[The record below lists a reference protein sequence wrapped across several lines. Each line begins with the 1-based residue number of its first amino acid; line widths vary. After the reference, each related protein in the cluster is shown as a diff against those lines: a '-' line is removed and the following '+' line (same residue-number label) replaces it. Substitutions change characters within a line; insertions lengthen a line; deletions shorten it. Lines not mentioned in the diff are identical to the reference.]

1 MATGASSQPRP
12 EHDERR
18 EDLIRFGRELFSRH
32 AYDALSIDDIA
43 AAAGISK
50 GLLYHYFDSKRDY
63 YVAVVRAV
71 TQEMRAVLPDPSLP
85 ADQQLRQG
93 IEGYLD
99 FAENHAYAFRS
110 VLDGGVGADAEVR
123 QIAEEIRTLYI
134 ERILAAL
141 SIDSPSPVLCLA
153 LRGWIGFGEAA
164 TVQWLAERDVAR
176 ADLVRMLT
184 GALNAAFESARR
196 IDPAIGVQ

>member
-1 MATGASSQPRP
+1 MKLVPSPQPRP
-12 EHDERR
+12 DGDERR
-18 EDLIRFGRELFSRH
+18 EELIRFGRELFSRH

-71 TQEMRAVLPDPSLP
+71 TEEMRAVLPDTALP
-85 ADQQLRQG
+85 PDEQLRQG

-99 FAENHAYAFRS
+99 FAENHARAFRS
-110 VLDGGVGADAEVR
+110 VLEGGVGSDAEVR
-123 QIAEEIRTLYI
+123 QIVDEIRALYI
-134 ERILAAL
+134 ERILGAL
-141 SIDSPSPVLCLA
+141 SIDSPSPVLQLA
-153 LRGWIGFGEAA
+153 LRGWIGFSEAA
-164 TVQWLAERDVAR
+164 TVQWLADRDVAR
-176 ADLVRMLT
+176 PDLVRILI

-196 IDPAIGVQ
+196 IDPAIDVQ